1 MQWNRPGVGDT
12 CVRPTQV
19 ALADWFAP
27 PEQPFRTDLLS
38 PDLRAAI
45 PQRDMEPTDEWRDTF
60 FMYAGT
66 WTWLT
71 ETEFMDL
78 RPSQRR
84 AALAVR
90 RKNVRPKSMPVWP
103 AELTAA
109 GDKLMLDWIASGAV
123 RPSRHQAVPGHV
135 WDQAA
140 DRLPRAQQLAGTF
153 PHTGSGPNCFG
164 TVLAATGV
172 NADDTQITPGAF
184 ETWLE
189 KHTEPITG
197 TAHDNEPGIVFVWT
211 DHGELAHATVTI
223 GDGWMLTKPSQSWSS
238 PRMIWTV
245 REAVSSWRY
254 PDTRLLRYRLTDGG
268 NQL

>member
-1 MQWNRPGVGDT
+1 MARHVLH
-12 CVRPTQV
+12 VRGNLD
-19 ALADWFAP
+19 LADGD
-27 PEQPFRTDLLS
+27 RVH
-38 PDLRAAI
+38 
-45 PQRDMEPTDEWRDTF
+45 
-60 FMYAGT
+60 G
-66 WTWLT
+66 
-71 ETEFMDL
+71 
-78 RPSQRR
+78 PS
-84 AALAVR
+84 
-90 RKNVRPKSMPVWP
+90 PKSAKGGAGRPEKERSSEVHAGLAGGTHSRRRQADARLDCLRSRP
-103 AELTAA
+103 A
-109 GDKLMLDWIASGAV
+109 
-123 RPSRHQAVPGHV
+123 SRHQAVPGHV
-135 WDQAA
+135 WDQTA

-153 PHTGSGPNCFG
+153 PHTGSGPSCFG

-189 KHTEPITG
+189 KHT
-197 TAHDNEPGIVFVWT
+197 EPGIVFVWT